1 VGSNQKNLKNQ
12 EEQQKQLNGPKLND
26 PTDRSHWHAG
36 FYSNPEDPRGI
47 VPRNNGLGST
57 VNFGNARQTRMFI
70 IMLLTI
76 LVPIFVAVILIFLLH
91 H

>member
-1 VGSNQKNLKNQ
+1 VGNNHNNIQY
-12 EEQQKQLNGPKLND
+12 QQKPQKELKAPKPND
-26 PTDRSHWHAG
+26 PTDRSRWHAG

-57 VNFGNARQTRMFI
+57 VNFGNARQARML
-70 IMLLTI
+70 IMTLLTI
-76 LVPIFVAVILIFLLH
+76 LIPIFVAVILILLLH

>member
-1 VGSNQKNLKNQ
+1 VGSNQNNIHDLEKP
-12 EEQQKQLNGPKLND
+12 QKELNVPKPND
-26 PTDRSHWHAG
+26 PINRSRWHAG

-57 VNFGNARQTRMFI
+57 VNFGNARQSRMFV
-70 IMLLTI
+70 MTLLAI
-76 LVPIFVAVILIFLLH
+76 LIPIFVAVLLILLLH

>member
-1 VGSNQKNLKNQ
+1 MDNNQNDLQDLEKP
-12 EEQQKQLNGPKLND
+12 QKELNVPKPND

-36 FYSNPEDPRGI
+36 FYSNPEDPRSI

-57 VNFGNARQTRMFI
+57 VNFGNARQSRLFVMT
-70 IMLLTI
+70 LLAI
-76 LVPIFVAVILIFLLH
+76 LIPIFVAVLLILLLH